1 MPITEFTNVTDMSLN
16 VATTT
21 HQLREA
27 KLLSLFWTL
36 SQTFPSLTWTS
47 EKLVPD
53 SSKMRIGISFL
64 QNHQLNGAWWLLS
77 LFLQPCLEILI
88 ECSDP
93 SVKTTSRVNMDIGNQ
108 DAVWKAINRSIVVT
122 HYLYVQA
129 RNGKEKFTSKDVEML
144 HWKLNIE

>member
-1 MPITEFTNVTDMSLN
+1 
-16 VATTT
+16 
-21 HQLREA
+21 
-27 KLLSLFWTL
+27 
-36 SQTFPSLTWTS
+36 
-47 EKLVPD
+47 
-53 SSKMRIGISFL
+53 MRIGISFL

-88 ECSDP
+88 ECSGP
-93 SVKTTSRVNMDIGNQ
+93 SVKTTSRVNIGIGNQ

-144 HWKLNIE
+144 HWKLKHRIVNGVYWKTHWAIAALEKYIKSNKILKKPKRKSKISLQYIKQMFT